1 MINFIC
7 PGAEKW
13 ETAVFGNPEKYF
25 AFHGKPP
32 SGSPGI
38 KKAPPF
44 QRGAPKKSSF
54 LVYVRVVGV
63 FRIGNLCMGRT

>member
-44 QRGAPKKSSF
+44 QRGSSCRIS
-54 LVYVRVVGV
+54 VAR
-63 FRIGNLCMGRT
+63 FRSDGPNAA